1 MRKMRA
7 IMKKTIITVVGKDT
21 VGIIAKVCTYLAE
34 NGINI
39 LDISQ
44 TIVQDYF
51 NMMMIVD
58 YSKADKEFGE
68 IVDDLDKLGEEI
80 GVRIRCQRE
89 EIFTKMHRI

>member
-1 MRKMRA
+1 
-7 IMKKTIITVVGKDT
+7 MKKSIITVVGKDT

-34 NGINI
+34 NNINI

-58 YSKADKEFGE
+58 ANNADKEIGNIADE
-68 IVDDLDKLGEEI
+68 LEKLGEEI
-80 GVRIRCQRE
+80 GVQIKIQQE
-89 EIFTKMHRI
+89 DIFNTMHRI